1 MGLRVRRLALV
12 LLVLLL
18 AAALGDASSVTL
30 YIKRLVIA
38 ERGPVSLAD
47 LVRTSGSLP
56 VQAGETLATSV
67 ATVSDRLLYLPSRSY
82 ADSLESG
89 FGPDS
94 IIVGS
99 RSLIVPRGAVAD
111 SELPLLDRLVDFLSD
126 QGILGSTKTELELRM
141 NQVRG
146 DMPQDTAPTFQL
158 VRSSNGSVEVSFTSG
173 PADRS
178 ASGRFIVSLSTPA
191 AGPVDVKS
199 GDPVHV
205 VFHKGPITIEME
217 GAALSAA
224 AIGDPLKVQVTDSK
238 KSFSGRLSQDKAVD
252 VELP

>member
-1 MGLRVRRLALV
+1 MGPRLRRLALV

-30 YIKRLVIA
+30 YIRRLVVA
-38 ERGPVSLAD
+38 EHGPLSLGD

-56 VQAGETLATSV
+56 LQAGETLATSI
-67 ATVSDRLLYLPSRSY
+67 ATVSDKLIFLPSRAY

-126 QGILGSTKTELELRM
+126 QGVLGSVKAELDLRV

-146 DMPQDTAPTFQL
+146 DVPQDTAPTFQL
-158 VRSSNGSVEVSFTSG
+158 VRSGNGSVEVSFTSG

-178 ASGRFIVSLSTPA
+178 ASGRFIISVSAPA
-191 AGPVDVKS
+191 AGPIDVKS

-217 GAALSAA
+217 GSALSAVA
-224 AIGDPLKVQVTDSK
+224 VGDSMKVLVADSK
-238 KSFSGRLSQDKAVD
+238 KSFSGRLAHDKAVD